1 MDTRHSVKLQYHQ
14 EPQELNAVNE
24 PVGSSRGSNG
34 YKMDWRTGELIP
46 YTQKSLILFSVC
58 SASGFGLRLLAL
70 QESPTGQSQKCKP
83 GRVLS
88 ILTAGESNGSIA
100 DLKGP
105 NQCNAYA
112 FP

>member
-1 MDTRHSVKLQYHQ
+1 MDIR
-14 EPQELNAVNE
+14 
-24 PVGSSRGSNG
+24 
-34 YKMDWRTGELIP
+34 WTGEQENFIP

-88 ILTAGESNGSIA
+88 ILTAGESNRSIA
-100 DLKGP
+100 DLKGT